1 MKKLNQKQRI
11 IIYTV
16 YSLILF
22 IAFFCLNNVPNHR
35 VGWYIDYDLWLISS
49 IFPPILVFHGIISKL
64 ITKNLKLYFP
74 LTVTGILGFIE
85 SLINADNFKYA
96 FWGMIYYLALTLVGI
111 AVFYAFLWVIKL
123 IKVIWKYRHGYSK

>member
-1 MKKLNQKQRI
+1 MKKLNPKQII

-22 IAFFCLNNVPNHR
+22 IAFFCLNKVPNHR
-35 VGWYIDYDLWLISS
+35 VGWYTDYDLWLISS

-64 ITKNLKLYFP
+64 ITKNLKLYLP

-85 SLINADNFKYA
+85 SLINTNSFKYA
-96 FWGMIYYLALTLVGI
+96 FWGMLYYLALTLVGI
-111 AVFYAFLWVIKL
+111 AVFYAALWVIKV
-123 IKVIWKYRHGYSK
+123 IKVIWKHRKGYSK

>member
-74 LTVTGILGFIE
+74 LTVTGILGFVE
-85 SLINADNFKYA
+85 SFINANELKRA
-96 FWGMIYYLALTLVGI
+96 FFGIIYYLVLTFVG
-111 AVFYAFLWVIKL
+111 VIVYYVVSWLIKC
-123 IKVIWKYRHGYSK
+123 IKVIWKYRQGYSK